1 MKNEHTPT
9 ILVVD
14 DNEVNIDILLGTLS
28 SYDIIA
34 SLSGKEA
41 LEIIKEEHIDLILLD
56 IMMPTLDGLDVCKII
71 KNNPKYNKIPII
83 FLTAK
88 NDTNDIKKG
97 FECGAIDYITKP
109 FNPIEL
115 NIRIN
120 THIELINYKN
130 NLERQVAK
138 ELEENKLTQ
147 EILFQKSKQAEIG
160 ELMMHISHQWKQPL
174 SELGSI
180 NTFEVGK
187 LEHEESIDINEYKK
201 YLKKNEQIITFM
213 SETMQTFQN
222 FYRPNQDTQY
232 FDVNEAI
239 EIAINI
245 VVATF
250 DYNNI
255 QLNFNNDKK
264 TDKIFGNSNEYSQ
277 IILSILN
284 NAKNIFIKRKI
295 DNPEVTISIK
305 NNGKKIIVIIVDN
318 GGGII
323 TKNENTDIFSEFVS
337 FNDSTGIGLYL
348 VKAICKKNSWNI
360 EGVNEKNG
368 AKFIL
373 TSSLESVDE

>member
-14 DNEVNIDILLGTLS
+14 DNEVNIDILLGALS
-28 SYDIIA
+28 SYDLIA
-34 SLSGKEA
+34 ALSGKEA
-41 LEIIKEEHIDLILLD
+41 LEIIKEEHVDLILLD

-71 KNNPKYNKIPII
+71 KENPKYNKTPII

-130 NLERQVAK
+130 NLERRVAK
-138 ELEENKLTQ
+138 ELEANKLTQ

-187 LEHEESIDINEYKK
+187 LEYEESIDINDYKK

-222 FYRPNQDTQY
+222 FYKPSQDTQY
-232 FDVNEAI
+232 FNVNEAI

-245 VVATF
+245 VAATF

-255 QLNFNNDKK
+255 QLNFNDDKK
-264 TDKIFGNSNEYSQ
+264 INRIFGNSNEYSQ

-284 NAKNIFIKRKI
+284 NAKNIFIKRNI
-295 DNPEVTISIK
+295 ENPEVIISIK
-305 NNGKKIIVIIVDN
+305 KSDKNLIVTIVDN
-318 GGGII
+318 GGGIV
-323 TKNENTDIFSEFVS
+323 TENENTDIFSEFVS

-348 VKAICKKNSWNI
+348 VKAICEKNSWNI
-360 EGVNEKNG
+360 EGINEKNG

-373 TSSLESVDE
+373 ISNLESVDE

>member
-1 MKNEHTPT
+1 MKNEHSPT

-14 DNEVNIDILLGTLS
+14 DNEVNIDILLGALS
-28 SYDIIA
+28 SYDLIA
-34 SLSGKEA
+34 ALSGKEA

-71 KNNPKYNKIPII
+71 KNNPKHNKIPII
-83 FLTAK
+83 FLTAR

-97 FECGAIDYITKP
+97 FEYGAIDYITKP

-130 NLERQVAK
+130 NLERRVAK

-147 EILFQKSKQAEIG
+147 QILFQKSKQAEIG

-187 LEHEESIDINEYKK
+187 LEHEQAISIDNYKK

-222 FYRPNQDTQY
+222 FYRSNHDTQY

-255 QLNFNNDKK
+255 KLNFKRDKK
-264 TDKIFGNSNEYSQ
+264 VDNIFGNSNEYSQ

-305 NNGKKIIVIIVDN
+305 NNDKKIIVIIVDN

-323 TKNENTDIFSEFVS
+323 KKNENTDIFSEFVS